1 VAQYR
6 PEPEDDEPNPKVL
19 GRLNRLAGLAGET
32 NAGRIRQRVL
42 ENLDALTQLCLER
55 ERSYVTREGEER
67 SYPDPELKTALSAQ
81 LAGAR
86 ILGVDEGAGAGAVD
100 EAAVSALVKRARRAL
115 AAKQAVETQ
124 ESSKRETH

>member
-32 NAGRIRQRVL
+32 SAGRIRQRVL

-67 SYPDPELKTALSAQ
+67 SYPDPELKAALSAQ